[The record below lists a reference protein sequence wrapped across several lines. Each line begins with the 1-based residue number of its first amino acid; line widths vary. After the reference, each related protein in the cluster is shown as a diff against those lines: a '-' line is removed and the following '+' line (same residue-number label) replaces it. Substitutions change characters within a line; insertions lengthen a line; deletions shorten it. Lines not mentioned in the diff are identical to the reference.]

1 MMYSGE
7 ISSHL
12 FISRAYCRRMKSE
25 EKRFLTYYPVPVLL
39 LGVLLPVF
47 IEYLRTGELV
57 SIKNII
63 EGGWIAIVFM
73 ASPYILLAIIG
84 CIIRNRVIM
93 LPPLIGVFAYQIMK
107 YLQISSS
114 SSSTSALGYFY
125 APLIQLAIIIPVGIF
140 IGFVVRKVQK
150 ERSYNYNAT
159 H

>member
-1 MMYSGE
+1 
-7 ISSHL
+7 
-12 FISRAYCRRMKSE
+12 MKSE

-84 CIIRNRVIM
+84 CIVRNRVIM
-93 LPPLIGVFAYQIMK
+93 LPPLIGVVAYQIIKHLGACPTTPSPWNMDWGE
-107 YLQISSS
+107 SS
-114 SSSTSALGYFY
+114 
-125 APLIQLAIIIPVGIF
+125 AIKKP
-140 IGFVVRKVQK
+140 QK
-150 ERSYNYNAT
+150 
-159 H
+159 